1 MPIVPLPQFEADV
14 KQMLDEQDRETYE
27 ALKAPKTLVV
37 RFGSMKMIGEFATDG
52 QMKPGCGSKVV
63 VKTWRGTE
71 VGEMLTSTCPNSGCG
86 KSVSRKQML
95 EYIENSGGKE
105 YPFSRDG
112 RVLRIAT
119 PEDLEAQARIEQSK
133 HALNV
138 AGRTVAQRIGFK
150 AKIVECEPIL
160 GGECITVYYLS
171 EERPELRDI
180 VRELGHAFGV
190 RVEPRMV
197 GARDEARLVADYEK
211 CGQYCCC
218 KNFLKV
224 LKPIS
229 MKSAKVQKATLDPL
243 KISGRCGRLMCCLRY
258 EDSTYEDLK
267 KNLPRKKSRVGTPEG
282 DGIVM
287 DTQILTQLA
296 LVLLDEPGPDGKM
309 REVAIP
315 VENLEPPKNA
325 VAPVRPPMPERG
337 GFGRPMGPRPGGSGP
352 MNAGS
357 GSGGGMPA
365 SGGPA
370 AGAQA
375 GAPGSGGPI
384 SAGASSGMGSR
395 PDRGPDRGSDRG
407 SDRGPRPMRPEGR
420 EDRPMG
426 SGPRPDGRR
435 DGGRDSGRGDG
446 RGRPNDGPR
455 DRGPERGPDVR
466 AERGSDRG
474 PGRGPGGGPGGPRP
488 DGRTDGRPEGRE
500 ARPDG
505 RRDDRGPTPPR
516 LRPKPRP
523 VDDAVPDI
531 TEIGGDDL
539 GGGPDRGADR
549 GPEGGGGEPRG
560 IGGMGRR
567 RRRGRGRGPGGPS
580 GGPSSGGGASG
591 GPAGGGTDGPG

>member
-1 MPIVPLPQFEADV
+1 MALQIISADQRAAEARGV
-14 KQMLDEQDRETYE
+14 KALVVGPSGVGKTTLLRTLDP
-27 ALKAPKTLVV
+27 AKTLFLDVEAGDLSV
-37 RFGSMKMIGEFATDG
+37 RDLAIDTIRPS
-52 QMKPGCGSKVV
+52 
-63 VKTWRGTE
+63 TW
-71 VGEMLTSTCPNSGCG
+71 
-86 KSVSRKQML
+86 
-95 EYIENSGGKE
+95 
-105 YPFSRDG
+105 
-112 RVLRIAT
+112 
-119 PEDLEAQARIEQSK
+119 
-133 HALNV
+133 
-138 AGRTVAQRIGFK
+138 
-150 AKIVECEPIL
+150 
-160 GGECITVYYLS
+160 
-171 EERPELRDI
+171 PELRDI

-337 GFGRPMGPRPGGSGP
+337 GFGRPMGPRPSGSGP
-352 MNAGS
+352 MSAGS
-357 GSGGGMPA
+357 GSGA
-365 SGGPA
+365 SGPALGGPPA
-370 AGAQA
+370 MGSSAGSQA
-375 GAPGSGGPI
+375 GAPGSGGPV
-384 SAGASSGMGSR
+384 SAGAPSGMGAR
-395 PDRGPDRGSDRG
+395 PERGPDRGPDRGA
-407 SDRGPRPMRPEGR
+407 RPARPEGR
-420 EDRPMG
+420 GDRPMG

-435 DGGRDSGRGDG
+435 DGGRGDG

-488 DGRTDGRPEGRE
+488 DGRSDGRPEGRE

-539 GGGPDRGADR
+539 GGGPERGADR

-580 GGPSSGGGASG
+580 GGPSGGGGASG
-591 GPAGGGTDGPG
+591 GPAGGVTDGPG